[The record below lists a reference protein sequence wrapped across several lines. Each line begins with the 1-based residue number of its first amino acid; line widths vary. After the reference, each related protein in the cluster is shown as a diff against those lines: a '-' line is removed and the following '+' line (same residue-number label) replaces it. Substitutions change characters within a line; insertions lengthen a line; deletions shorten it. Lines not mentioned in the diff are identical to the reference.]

1 MKSRAV
7 VAVNDEVG
15 QRCLLLERWS
25 NLKYPCSDG
34 FPTYVVRLFN
44 ETLLQ
49 FSKNVFCCIQRITFK
64 PEERV
69 SSRSRP
75 SGSALCRWEMEEEKR
90 RRESKFPS
98 VSSTYFELL
107 LGCR

>member
-1 MKSRAV
+1 MKL
-7 VAVNDEVG
+7 DEDA
-15 QRCLLLERWS
+15 CCWS
-25 NLKYPCSDG
+25 NLKYPRSDG
-34 FPTYVVRLFN
+34 FPTYVVRLFD

-49 FSKNVFCCIQRITFK
+49 FSEKVFCRIQRIAFK
-64 PEERV
+64 PEEQI
-69 SSRSRP
+69 SSRSGP

-90 RRESKFPS
+90 QRESKFPS